1 MRRIGEVSDVG
12 GAVTI
17 EEQFLASLGMTAF
30 PQRRGIAATIRA
42 MCAIL
47 MSKMQGRIWTVPN
60 QITLLRLGF
69 LPLFLI
75 LIVYEQYRW
84 ALLILVLAGLSDG
97 IDGLL
102 ARKLDQ
108 KSAIGAYLDPIAD
121 KLLLSSSF
129 VILAM
134 EKITPWWLTIMV
146 LSRDILLLVVAAVI
160 ILISG
165 YRPFPPSLLG
175 KATTFF
181 QIVLVFAAVL
191 AAAYANPGLAEIN
204 RLLAY
209 LVAALTTISGF
220 HYSFTTAR
228 RLSS

>member
-1 MRRIGEVSDVG
+1 
-12 GAVTI
+12 
-17 EEQFLASLGMTAF
+17 
-30 PQRRGIAATIRA
+30 
-42 MCAIL
+42 
-47 MSKMQGRIWTVPN
+47 MQGRIWTVPN

-75 LIVYEQYRW
+75 LIVYEHYRW

-134 EKITPWWLTIMV
+134 EKKIAWWLTIMV
-146 LSRDILLLVVAAVI
+146 LSRDILLLIVAAVI

-181 QIVLVFAAVL
+181 QIILVFGAVFS
-191 AAAYANPGLAEIN
+191 AGYPGPAVSEIN

-209 LVAALTTISGF
+209 LVAALTTVSGF
-220 HYSFTTAR
+220 HYSFATAR